1 MRRRDAMS
9 VRPASPIPLFDRKP
23 VNPFAPI
30 GISAAVARSVGQEP
44 APDLIRGRPQAGA
57 RALPLTEASTVARS
71 RSVGGGAR
79 VRSLIITAT
88 VLAMTGGSISA
99 VSAASVKTQSAPVV
113 ATNPVNPYAGYIAE
127 ASRRFGIPVSWIRVV
142 MRVESRGQ
150 VKAVSPKGAIGL
162 MQIMPDTWTGL
173 RLRYRLGRN
182 PRDPHDN
189 ILAGAAYLREMH
201 DRYGAAGFLAAYNAG
216 PGRYAEYLATGRPLP
231 AETLAYVAAL
241 APLIGGDPV
250 NRGVVIAAGATAW
263 IRAPLFAVVADS
275 TSSAH
280 RPQSDGRSH
289 AGSIADLSGLE
300 PPHDWHSR
308 DMLRG
313 ASLFFAR
320 TFSGPS
326 HLAPGP
332 IR

>member
-1 MRRRDAMS
+1 MS

-57 RALPLTEASTVARS
+57 RALPLTEASTMACS
-71 RSVGGGAR
+71 RPVGGGAR
-79 VRSLIITAT
+79 ARGLIMTAI

-99 VSAASVKTQSAPVV
+99 VSAASVKTQSAPMV
-113 ATNPVNPYAGYIAE
+113 AINPVNPYAGYIAE
-127 ASRRFGIPVSWIRVV
+127 ASRRFGIPERWIRAVI
-142 MRVESRGQ
+142 RVESSGQ

-162 MQIMPDTWTGL
+162 MQIMPDTWAGL
-173 RLRYRLGRN
+173 RLRYRLGRD

-216 PGRYAEYLATGRPLP
+216 PGRYQDYVSTGRPLP

-263 IRAPLFAVVADS
+263 IRAPLFAVVADG
-275 TSSAH
+275 TSSAY
-280 RPQSDGRSH
+280 RPQSAGRLRTRPVT
-289 AGSIADLSGLE
+289 DLSGLE
-300 PPHDWHSR
+300 PLHDWHSR
-308 DMLRG
+308 DMPRG
-313 ASLFFAR
+313 ASLFVAR
-320 TFSGPS
+320 TSSGP
-326 HLAPGP
+326 P
-332 IR
+332 R

>member
-44 APDLIRGRPQAGA
+44 APDLIRGRPQAGS

-71 RSVGGGAR
+71 RPVGGGAR
-79 VRSLIITAT
+79 ARGLIITAI

-99 VSAASVKTQSAPVV
+99 VSAASVKTQSAPM
-113 ATNPVNPYAGYIAE
+113 ATTNPVNPYAGYIAE
-127 ASRRFGIPVSWIRVV
+127 ASRRFGIPERWIRAVI
-142 MRVESRGQ
+142 RVESSGQ

-162 MQIMPDTWTGL
+162 MQIMPDTWAGL

-182 PRDPHDN
+182 PHDPHDN
-189 ILAGAAYLREMH
+189 NLAGGAYLREMH
-201 DRYGAAGFLAAYNAG
+201 DRFGAPGFLAAYNAA
-216 PGRYAEYLATGRPLP
+216 PGRYAEYVSTGRPLP

-250 NRGVVIAAGATAW
+250 NRGVVIAACATAW
-263 IRAPLFAVVADS
+263 IIAPLFAVVADS
-275 TSSAH
+275 TSSAD
-280 RPQSDGRSH
+280 RPQSKVASAH
-289 AGSIADLSGLE
+289 VQLTIHPGSN
-300 PPHDWHSR
+300 SR
-308 DMLRG
+308 
-313 ASLFFAR
+313 
-320 TFSGPS
+320 T
-326 HLAPGP
+326 
-332 IR
+332 

>member
-1 MRRRDAMS
+1 
-9 VRPASPIPLFDRKP
+9 
-23 VNPFAPI
+23 
-30 GISAAVARSVGQEP
+30 
-44 APDLIRGRPQAGA
+44 
-57 RALPLTEASTVARS
+57 
-71 RSVGGGAR
+71 
-79 VRSLIITAT
+79 
-88 VLAMTGGSISA
+88 MTGGSISA
-99 VSAASVKTQSAPVV
+99 VSAASVKTRSAPMA

-127 ASRRFGIPVSWIRVV
+127 ASRRFGIPERWIRAVI
-142 MRVESRGQ
+142 RVESSGQ

-201 DRYGAAGFLAAYNAG
+201 DRYGVAGFLAAYNAG

-231 AETLAYVAAL
+231 AETRAYVAAL

-250 NRGVVIAAGATAW
+250 NRAVEIAAGATAW
-263 IRAPLFAVVADS
+263 IRAPLFAVAADS

-280 RPQSDGRSH
+280 RPQSDGRLH
-289 AGSIADLSGLE
+289 ARSIADLSGLE

-320 TFSGPS
+320 TSSGP
-326 HLAPGP
+326 P
-332 IR
+332 R